1 MCPMTATEANSPAAP
16 ATDEASRLS
25 VLRARL
31 AAPMPDDKPWGWI
44 GPLLITAFGGFLRF
58 NRLEI
63 PRAIVFDETY
73 YVKDAWSILH
83 HGVEWNPL
91 SNANALIIAGHTNIF
106 QACSGTGCGEYVVQP
121 EVGKYM
127 IAIGEWLFGLNPF
140 GWRFSSAVFG
150 TVAILLVCRI
160 ARRMTRSTL
169 LGCIAG
175 LLMSLDGLEFV
186 LSRTGILDIFLM
198 TFVLAAFGCVVIDR
212 DKSRARLAELVARDD
227 LQGSRPRLGFRKW
240 QLLAGIFLG
249 LAVGTKWIAVWY
261 ILGFGALTIA
271 WDIGAR
277 RAAGL
282 RYYYRG
288 AFRDAVWL
296 PLTFIL
302 VPFAV
307 YLASWT
313 NWLVTNT
320 GFDRDYAQQHGVNI
334 PIISPL
340 YSLYEYHLQA
350 IIFGI
355 GLRTPHPYQSQPWDW
370 LLITRPV
377 AFYYQSYF
385 APVAGPSHF
394 CPAKGCSGPVWSQEV
409 LAIGTPA
416 IWWGAMLSL
425 LFCLGWWLLH
435 RDWRAGAVLMGVLA
449 GWGPWFPL
457 VTRTKFYYYAL
468 EFEPFLILSI
478 VLCLGLILGPATATV
493 SRRAVGAGI
502 VGAFVLCVLLMFWYF
517 YPILGAKL
525 IPYSDWLRHMWY
537 RVGKGWI

>member
-44 GPLLITAFGGFLRF
+44 GPLLVTAFGGFLRF

-212 DKSRARLAELVARDD
+212 DKSRARLAEAVARDD
-227 LQGSRPRLGFRKW
+227 VQGSRPRLGFRKW

-302 VPFAV
+302 VPFAI

-525 IPYSDWLRHMWY
+525 IPYSDWLSHMWY